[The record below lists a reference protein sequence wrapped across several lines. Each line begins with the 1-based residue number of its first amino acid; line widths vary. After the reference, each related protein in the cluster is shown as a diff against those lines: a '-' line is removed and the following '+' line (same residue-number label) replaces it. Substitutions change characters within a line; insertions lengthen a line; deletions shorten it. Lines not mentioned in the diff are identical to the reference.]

1 MTYLLRGGMTMSFA
15 AFIHAPE
22 FEGKEKHVPDIS
34 LAQSAE
40 GAIIT
45 VKVGKDVLH
54 PTTRDHHIEWVQLFG
69 KTQDGKFVQVGTLD
83 FGKGTA
89 LPIGTL
95 TIKREDYTSLTVLAY
110 CNLHGVWDNSIM
122 I

>member
-1 MTYLLRGGMTMSFA
+1 MSFA
-15 AFIHAPE
+15 EFIHAPE

-34 LAQSAE
+34 LAQSDA

-45 VKVGKDVLH
+45 VKVGKQVLH
-54 PTTRDHHIEWVQLFG
+54 PTTEEHHIEWVQLFG
-69 KTQDGKFVQVGTLD
+69 KTQGGKFVQIGTIH

-95 TIKREDYTSLTVLAY
+95 TIRREDYTVLIALAY
-110 CNLHGVWDNSIM
+110 CNLHGVWDNGIM
-122 I
+122 L

>member
-1 MTYLLRGGMTMSFA
+1 MMSFA

-22 FEGKEKHVPDIS
+22 FEGKEKHVSDIS
-34 LAQSAE
+34 LAQSNE

-45 VKVGKDVLH
+45 VNVGKDVLH
-54 PTTRDHHIEWVQLFG
+54 PTTRDHCIEWAQLFG

-95 TIKREDYTSLTVLAY
+95 TITREDYMSLTAPAY
-110 CNLHGVWDNSIM
+110 CNFHGIGDNSIM
-122 I
+122 L